1 MFDGPFYFGLVIGF
15 VTYRTLRHKTSSGVS
30 DIAAVIGAVGGGA
43 VLNLFP
49 AGSMAFDHYA
59 SGLALGFFCYLAL
72 SILIGLIATKASGST
87 TKGAKVANEFLG
99 D

>member
-1 MFDGPFYFGLVIGF
+1 MLDGPFWFGLVIGF

-43 VLNLFP
+43 VLKLFP

-59 SGLALGFFCYLAL
+59 AGLALGFFCYLVL
-72 SILIGLIATKASGST
+72 SILITLIATKASGST
-87 TKGAKVANEFLG
+87 KKGAAAANELLG